1 MASTSSE
8 YYIESLICECE
19 KILAG
24 EYGDSEQQK
33 IDELMEE
40 MEGFRFPLMCTQSI
54 QILRDRTPRGVR
66 KVKGWLIANIAT
78 LTAQGGSTTVKAE
91 ANANA
96 AVDVSVAMTQ
106 TIRMLDGCS
115 ASKEEIDAL
124 KAAVADL
131 AAADKNEPEKVCEK
145 AARVLDLAKKGVDTV
160 KAAAPLVAAAL
171 STLGA

>member
-1 MASTSSE
+1 MSSE

-19 KILAG
+19 KILEG
-24 EYGDSEQQK
+24 DYGNSSQEK
-33 IDELMEE
+33 IENLMEE
-40 MEGFRFPLMCTQSI
+40 MEGFRFPLMCTRSL
-54 QILRDRTPRGVR
+54 QILNDKSPGGVR
-66 KVKGWLIANIAT
+66 KVMGWLKANLAT

-96 AVDVSVAMTQ
+96 TVDVSVAMTQ

-145 AARVLDLAKKGVDTV
+145 AARVLDLAKKGIDTV
-160 KAAAPLVAAAL
+160 EAAAPLVAAAL
-171 STLGA
+171 SALGA